1 MNNVCRTCLS
11 TANLSPLKEDESLLD
26 KIELISSIR
35 ISLDIADY
43 PTTICDECID
53 KLNQFY
59 CFRKVIINT
68 DNELKEKIECLTSKA
83 PEKKLPSTKR
93 KRTCDKSIKT
103 KTPRNR
109 RRINVIPTSN
119 PKDDIKTEPA
129 ENDSYIDRLVICEP
143 ENIKDDKTVK
153 QETNRDEVTDQT
165 LDCVQCS
172 LTFVSEK
179 EFNIHKN
186 STHRKYNKKSK
197 TLECPECNVTF
208 SNLNQLSNHKRTTH
222 TAPGI
227 CNICG
232 VIVRADNLKKHVQ
245 KHSEGPVSCK
255 ICSKV
260 LKNSESLRGHL
271 LIHKGTS
278 YECDQCEKTFRLKS
292 EYHRHLKKHI
302 DPNVRKK
309 MCTICGKHVR
319 DLQRHLFTHTGERP
333 YICSHCNKG
342 LTSSYA
348 LKLHIR
354 QHTNEKPY
362 ICEYC
367 SKAFAQK
374 ISLVAHHKSKI
385 HNCQV

>member
-1 MNNVCRTCLS
+1 M
-11 TANLSPLKEDESLLD
+11 
-26 KIELISSIR
+26 
-35 ISLDIADY
+35 
-43 PTTICDECID
+43 
-53 KLNQFY
+53 NQFY

-119 PKDDIKTEPA
+119 PEDDIKTEPA
-129 ENDSYIDRLVICEP
+129 ENDSYIGRLVICEP

-186 STHRKYNKKSK
+186 STHRKYNKKPK

-222 TAPGI
+222 TAPGKHFT
-227 CNICG
+227 CYLNFLTLKVEPRVKLNI
-232 VIVRADNLKKHVQ
+232 K
-245 KHSEGPVSCK
+245 VSNEVPQG
-255 ICSKV
+255 SV
-260 LKNSESLRGHL
+260 LGSLPFYL
-271 LIHKGTS
+271 
-278 YECDQCEKTFRLKS
+278 
-292 EYHRHLKKHI
+292 
-302 DPNVRKK
+302 
-309 MCTICGKHVR
+309 
-319 DLQRHLFTHTGERP
+319 
-333 YICSHCNKG
+333 YISDFQ
-342 LTSSYA
+342 SS
-348 LKLHIR
+348 
-354 QHTNEKPY
+354 
-362 ICEYC
+362 
-367 SKAFAQK
+367 
-374 ISLVAHHKSKI
+374 
-385 HNCQV
+385 